1 MKLHSR
7 FLRLPFQ
14 LWCIKVTFNSI
25 EFYRPWYSMLMSA
38 IFLAKRLLDVFQTRL
53 FYLAEQILLPNPFLS
68 VRNFINDLD
77 RTFFAYFSFWNV
89 YEFSEQKIAYLH
101 NFLHFPF
108 ACLKEL
114 QFKNIINDIFPR
126 HTYVRMNIIPFNKD
140 PKFSFEVKYIQSF
153 STFPFRQRLKGATK
167 ENYQRYQKLYIQDTN
182 T

>member
-1 MKLHSR
+1 MRKMKLHSR

-89 YEFSEQKIAYLH
+89 YEFSAQKIAYLH

-108 ACLKEL
+108 ACLKSYNSKIL
-114 QFKNIINDIFPR
+114 
-126 HTYVRMNIIPFNKD
+126 
-140 PKFSFEVKYIQSF
+140 
-153 STFPFRQRLKGATK
+153 ST
-167 ENYQRYQKLYIQDTN
+167 RYFQDTH

>member
-1 MKLHSR
+1 MRKMKLHSR
-7 FLRLPFQ
+7 FLCLPFQ

-38 IFLAKRLLDVFQTRL
+38 IFFAKRLLDVFQTRL

-108 ACLKEL
+108 AWLKEL
-114 QFKNIINDIFPR
+114 NSKILSKIWKAMYPRQKNI
-126 HTYVRMNIIPFNKD
+126 RMIIILFNKD
-140 PKFSFEVKYIQSF
+140 PKYSF
-153 STFPFRQRLKGATK
+153 
-167 ENYQRYQKLYIQDTN
+167 
-182 T
+182 

>member
-1 MKLHSR
+1 MRKMKLHSR

-14 LWCIKVTFNSI
+14 RWCIKVTFNSI

-38 IFLAKRLLDVFQTRL
+38 IFFAKRLLDVFQTRL

-101 NFLHFPF
+101 NFLHFLLH
-108 ACLKEL
+108 ALKSYNSKIL
-114 QFKNIINDIFPR
+114 ST
-126 HTYVRMNIIPFNKD
+126 TYF
-140 PKFSFEVKYIQSF
+140 
-153 STFPFRQRLKGATK
+153 
-167 ENYQRYQKLYIQDTN
+167 QDTH